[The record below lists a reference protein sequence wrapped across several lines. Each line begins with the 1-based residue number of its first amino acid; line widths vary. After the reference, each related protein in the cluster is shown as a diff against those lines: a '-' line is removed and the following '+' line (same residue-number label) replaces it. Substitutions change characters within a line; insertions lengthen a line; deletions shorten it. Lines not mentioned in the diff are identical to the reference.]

1 MTSFQTVTSRRLH
14 EQVLNALVESI
25 VAEKFGSGD
34 SLPSEAE
41 MCEVYGVS
49 RSSVREALRVL
60 AEKGLIE
67 VRHGLGTR
75 VNPPERW
82 DFMDPLVLSAR
93 RKNGAMESVFDDLHE
108 ARRIVECEVAALAAN
123 RASEDDHKR
132 LAITLD
138 ELRDAVA
145 DPVAFADTAYAFHR
159 ILFESTGNRVLL
171 RMAAPIREVLA
182 YTIQVA
188 ASTPGAFEQGVAERE
203 AIRRAIVARDVD
215 GARRAMSAHLDR
227 LHNTVRSGTN
237 GASKHAL

>member
-1 MTSFQTVTSRRLH
+1 MMTSYPAVASRRLH

-25 VAEKFGSGD
+25 VAEKFASGE

-75 VNPPERW
+75 VNPPEQW
-82 DFMDPLVLSAR
+82 DFMDPLVLSTR
-93 RKNGAMESVFDDLHE
+93 RKNGAMAPIFDDLHE
-108 ARRIVECEVAALAAN
+108 ARKIVECEVAALAAE
-123 RASEDDHKR
+123 RASNDDTAR
-132 LAITLD
+132 LARRLE
-138 ELRDAVA
+138 ELRESLGDA
-145 DPVAFADTAYAFHR
+145 VAFADAAFAFHR
-159 ILFESTGNRVLL
+159 VLFEATRNRVLL

-188 ASTPGAFEQGVAERE
+188 STTPGALETGLLERE
-203 AIRRAIVARDVD
+203 TIYRAVVAADSTA
-215 GARRAMSAHLDR
+215 ARNAMSAHLDR
-227 LHNTVRSGTN
+227 LHRTV
-237 GASKHAL
+237 GASTPIATA

>member
-1 MTSFQTVTSRRLH
+1 MMTSSPTVSSRRLH

-25 VAEKFGSGD
+25 VAEKFASGD

-82 DFMDPLVLSAR
+82 DFLDPLVLSAR
-93 RKNGAMESVFDDLHE
+93 RRNHAMAPIFDDLHE
-108 ARRIVECEVAALAAN
+108 ARKILECEVAALAAE
-123 RASEDDHKR
+123 RSSTEDTAR
-132 LAITLD
+132 LALTLED
-138 ELRDAVA
+138 LRESLS
-145 DPVAFADTAYAFHR
+145 DPGAFADAAFAFHLV
-159 ILFESTGNRVLL
+159 LFESARNRVLL

-188 ASTPGAFEQGVAERE
+188 SAMPGALETGLSERE
-203 AIRRAIVARDVD
+203 AIYRAVIAGDSAAARD
-215 GARRAMSAHLDR
+215 AMAAHLDR
-227 LHNTVRSGTN
+227 LHRTVGAGTPLTT
-237 GASKHAL
+237 S

>member
-1 MTSFQTVTSRRLH
+1 MMTSFPTVASRRLH
-14 EQVLNALVESI
+14 EQVLDALVESI
-25 VAEKFGSGD
+25 VAEKFASGD

-82 DFMDPLVLSAR
+82 DFMDAVVLSAR
-93 RKNGAMESVFDDLHE
+93 RKSGAMAPIFDDLHE
-108 ARRIVECEVAALAAN
+108 ARKILECEVAALAAE
-123 RASEDDHKR
+123 RASDEDMAR
-132 LAITLD
+132 LGKTLE
-138 ELRDAVA
+138 ELRASVGDAN
-145 DPVAFADTAYAFHR
+145 DFADAAFAFHR
-159 ILFESTGNRVLL
+159 VLFEATRNRVLL

-188 ASTPGAFEQGVAERE
+188 SATLGALETGLSERE
-203 AIRRAIVARDVD
+203 AIYRAVIAGDSSAARN
-215 GARRAMSAHLDR
+215 AMSAHLDR
-227 LHNTVRSGTN
+227 LHRTVGAGTPI
-237 GASKHAL
+237 ATV

>member
-1 MTSFQTVTSRRLH
+1 MMTSSPTVSSRRLH

-25 VAEKFGSGD
+25 VAEKFASGD

-82 DFMDPLVLSAR
+82 DFMDTLVLSAR
-93 RKNGAMESVFDDLHE
+93 RRNDAMAPVFDDLHE
-108 ARRIVECEVAALAAN
+108 ARKILECEVAAFAAE
-123 RASEDDHKR
+123 RASDEDRVR
-132 LAITLD
+132 LAGTLE
-138 ELRDAVA
+138 ELRESIGDPAAFTDA
-145 DPVAFADTAYAFHR
+145 AFAFHR
-159 ILFESTGNRVLL
+159 VLFEAARNRVLL

-182 YTIQVA
+182 YTIQVT
-188 ASTPGAFEQGVAERE
+188 STTPGALETGLLERE
-203 AIRRAIVARDVD
+203 AIYRAVIAGDSTAARN
-215 GARRAMSAHLDR
+215 AMAAHLDR
-227 LHNTVRSGTN
+227 LRRTVGAGTRITTN
-237 GASKHAL
+237 